1 MMSSIRMKGVIRI
14 AVILYGILTN
24 QFAGRFWKIRR
35 FRKETP
41 TPQDVV
47 ILMASTQS
55 LEDANLNIKSSSKT
69 LELSVKKSGVASI
82 GALLTALF
90 VSFNTTSFVVNS
102 WELVG
107 HTRIA
112 LEVAKT
118 RLQAQGPPTTILSAK
133 TSTINYCY
141 CTHFQFSN
149 GLMDHMIPK
158 TKSTLIAGVP
168 MPAPNCPVHNPPPV
182 QLRGTIHALSHIV
195 RSEGVSALY
204 SGLPPTLLIAVPS
217 TVFYFTSYDLLLSS
231 AKRQFPD
238 HATIVPF
245 FAGSLAR
252 CIAATVVSPLEL
264 IRVRMQAAPNAG
276 SFASVLQRSV
286 NDGFFSLWRGLV
298 PTLARDVPFSAIYW
312 GSFEIL
318 KSRLTAEASLSTRE
332 NPGQTQLAIAFVSG
346 ATAGSIATVITQP
359 FDVIKTK
366 QQIETFS
373 STGVANTAERPS
385 VPRMMREI
393 LRTEGFGGLMN
404 GLTARVAKV
413 APACAIM
420 IATYE
425 AGKQFLGV
433 D

>member
-1 MMSSIRMKGVIRI
+1 MKGVIRI

-55 LEDANLNIKSSSKT
+55 LEDSNLNIKSSSKT

-90 VSFNTTSFVVNS
+90 VTP
-102 WELVG
+102 
-107 HTRIA
+107 

-393 LRTEGFGGLMN
+393 LLTEGFGGLMN

>member
-1 MMSSIRMKGVIRI
+1 
-14 AVILYGILTN
+14 
-24 QFAGRFWKIRR
+24 
-35 FRKETP
+35 
-41 TPQDVV
+41 
-47 ILMASTQS
+47 MASTQS
-55 LEDANLNIKSSSKT
+55 LEDANLSIRSSSKT

-90 VSFNTTSFVVNS
+90 VTP
-102 WELVG
+102 
-107 HTRIA
+107 

-118 RLQAQGPPTTILSAK
+118 RLQAQGPPMTVLSAK

-158 TKSTLIAGVP
+158 TKSTVIAGVP

-332 NPGQTQLAIAFVSG
+332 NRGQTQLAIAFVSG

>member
-1 MMSSIRMKGVIRI
+1 
-14 AVILYGILTN
+14 
-24 QFAGRFWKIRR
+24 
-35 FRKETP
+35 
-41 TPQDVV
+41 
-47 ILMASTQS
+47 MASTQS
-55 LEDANLNIKSSSKT
+55 LEDSNLNIKSSSKT

-90 VSFNTTSFVVNS
+90 VTP
-102 WELVG
+102 
-107 HTRIA
+107 

-393 LRTEGFGGLMN
+393 LLTEGGLMN